1 MGYHESTRQTVR
13 TRGREK
19 REEEKERVQP
29 ILGVGGFAEEGGG
42 TRMALRASP
51 SRTTFVGAGNN
62 LASRVDL
69 RVTL

>member
-1 MGYHESTRQTVR
+1 M
-13 TRGREK
+13 RGREK

-29 ILGVGGFAEEGGG
+29 ILGRVGGFAEEGG
-42 TRMALRASP
+42 TRKVSRASP